1 MTMNDDTSSL
11 EAAHLQRSTLAI
23 SQSLMNGKWKHRLC
37 SPSGIGGFPF
47 LWLQQMF
54 HGRETRTPYNK
65 TKLYG
70 CLVVKNLSKT
80 SKVISTSLA
89 ALIIPYLIIPLQAV
103 CNLPAINALKV
114 LSYLCRL

>member
-1 MTMNDDTSSL
+1 MNDDTSYL

-54 HGRETRTPYNK
+54 HGNTTVPFAVK
-65 TKLYG
+65 VFLIQFTIKDVFDIAFAFLLPG
-70 CLVVKNLSKT
+70 CTVT
-80 SKVISTSLA
+80 QHFIS
-89 ALIIPYLIIPLQAV
+89 Y
-103 CNLPAINALKV
+103 V
-114 LSYLCRL
+114 LHTFK